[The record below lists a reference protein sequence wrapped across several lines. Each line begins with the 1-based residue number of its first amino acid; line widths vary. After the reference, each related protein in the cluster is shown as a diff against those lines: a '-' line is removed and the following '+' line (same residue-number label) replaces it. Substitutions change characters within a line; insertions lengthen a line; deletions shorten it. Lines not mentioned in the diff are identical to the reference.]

1 MIIAMKV
8 TAGRVIKIGNEL
20 LLVLKKEIH
29 RWGRWST
36 NIKVRMKNVLVWN
49 TTDRVFD
56 SEEKLDDVILDRS
69 KFEFLYQSWDTFYF
83 MDQENYEQIE
93 LTSDD
98 VGDAVNFMT
107 PWLIVDIQRYE
118 WKLIWVILPTNIKL
132 LITESEPWV
141 KGNTADWKVIKEATL
156 ETGYNIKVPGF
167 VEAWEYV
174 IINTETWEY
183 SERAKKD

>member
-29 RWGRWST
+29 RGGRGST
-36 NIKVRMKNVLVWN
+36 NIKIRMKNVLVGN

-56 SEEKLDDVILDRS
+56 SEEKLDDVVLDRS
-69 KFEFLYQSWDTFYF
+69 KFEFLYQSGDTFYF

-93 LTSDD
+93 LSSED
-98 VGDAVNFMT
+98 VGDVVNFMI
-107 PWLIVDIQRYE
+107 PGSIVDIQRYE
-118 WKLIWVILPTNIKL
+118 GKLIGVILPANVKL
-132 LITESEPWV
+132 QITECEPGV
-141 KGNTADWKVIKEATL
+141 KGNTADGKVIKEATL
-156 ETGYNIKVPGF
+156 ETGYTIKVPGF
-167 VEAWEYV
+167 VEAGEYV
-174 IINTETWEY
+174 IINTETGEY